1 MKLLIVFFL
10 TLLFVASNAQYSLD
24 ELTPDLRE
32 VIENDQDLLNDFLS
46 GSKKIE
52 TANKLRTATFI
63 LYGTTVAGFAVA
75 STSNSEYIDS
85 RFMFGMMTSFFSLVT
100 ASVTSSIAFFK
111 RRKGKKMV
119 DEVINYSRGTLGKG
133 FHGSIEIQS
142 TGNSIG
148 IFYSF

>member
-46 GSKKIE
+46 G
-52 TANKLRTATFI
+52 
-63 LYGTTVAGFAVA
+63 
-75 STSNSEYIDS
+75 TSNSEYIDS